1 MASILKVDE
10 LQGITSA
17 GDITVTSEGGAAT
30 MQLQQG
36 LAKAKVSYDGNNNTI
51 RSSFNTSSVA
61 DTSSGRYYWNNS
73 SAFTDTNTGV
83 LSGATHRSGTQS
95 LTGISG
101 VVQRSTTQWDLNAVN
116 QNAAQADAEV
126 GALGTGDLA

>member
-1 MASILKVDE
+1 MSEIKVDT
-10 LQGITSA
+10 LTGKTSA

-36 LAKAKVSYDGNNNTI
+36 LAKAKVSYDGNNNTV

-61 DTSSGRYYWNNS
+61 DTATGRYYWNNS
-73 SAFTDTNTGV
+73 NAFADTNTGV
-83 LSGATHRSGTQS
+83 LSGATHRTGIQG
-95 LTGISG
+95 LCGISG
-101 VVQRSTTQWDLNAVN
+101 DVQRSTTQWDLNTLN
-116 QNAAQADAEV
+116 DNGSNADVEV